1 MGFGAPEMSLRDE
14 VLSLLES
21 RPEEGFTLNRM
32 ASELGFT
39 GKKRYALEGIVRALE
54 AQGLVE
60 RARRLVRLS
69 RRPRAVAGT
78 FHAARGGFGFLTP
91 DAGGEDLFVPPG
103 KTGGALEG
111 DRVSA
116 HVVPGR
122 GRGGRPEAHVARVL
136 SRTARPVIGI
146 VQSGRVL
153 PFGGSQPSIALRE
166 WASLEGRVVAVVPE
180 AGADLAAASSA
191 VLLGDL
197 DDPSTPVRAAE
208 GRFGLDAQFPPEVEA
223 EALASAE
230 GADFI
235 EGRRDLRDL
244 PTLTLDPADAKDH
257 DDALSVR
264 REKEGYRL
272 WVHIADVSHFVRRGT
287 ALDREARRRGNSVYL
302 PGTVYPMLP
311 RALSA
316 DACSLLEGRDRPAV
330 TVDLTVDPSGRVR
343 RAGFYRSVIR
353 ADQVLSYEEAQT
365 LLEEAPPREATD
377 LVRLLRDAR
386 DLSRALFKHRLSLG
400 SLDLDLPEASLRFGL
415 TGRVEDVLP
424 SVRLATHR
432 LVEEAMLAANVAV
445 ARELARRG
453 SLALFRVHDPPDP
466 EKLEALRP
474 LLNALGLGAAGMRDL
489 SDPRALQTLLRRCEG
504 HRAAKIV
511 SYLILRAMAQARYA
525 PAPRLHYGLG
535 FRTYCHFTSPIRRY
549 PDLIVHRALLGEET
563 EKEEAVEDL
572 ANHCSSTERA
582 ADLAEREVV
591 SWHQMAFLSGRLGDT
606 FQAIV
611 LGFTRFGARIE
622 LVDHLIEGVCPFALM
637 EGDYFTVERDGLA
650 ARGRFNGARIQVGDL
665 FPVRLVRVD
674 RLMGEA
680 HFAPEGWPPPAR
692 GPGRRRRGGPTRV

>member
-1 MGFGAPEMSLRDE
+1 MSLRDE

-21 RPEEGFTLNRM
+21 RPDEGFTLNRM

-60 RARRLVRLS
+60 RARRLVRLA
-69 RRPRAVAGT
+69 RRPRAVSGS
-78 FHAARGGFGFLTP
+78 FHSARGGFGFLTP
-91 DAGGEDLFVPPG
+91 DTGGEDLFVPPG

-116 HVVPGR
+116 HIVPGR
-122 GRGGRPEAHVARVL
+122 GGRGRPEAHVARVL
-136 SRTARPVIGI
+136 SRTARPVVGL
-146 VQSGRVL
+146 VQSGRVFPL
-153 PFGGSQPSIALRE
+153 GGSQPSIALRDS
-166 WASLEGRVVAVVPE
+166 ASLEGRVVAVVPGPE
-180 AGADLAAASSA
+180 ADFAAASSA
-191 VLLGDL
+191 VLLGDF
-197 DDPSTPVRAAE
+197 DDPNTPVRAAE
-208 GRFGLDAQFPPEVEA
+208 GRFGLDAEFPQEVEA
-223 EALASAE
+223 EAAAASE
-230 GADFI
+230 GADSV
-235 EGRRDLRDL
+235 EGRKDLRDL
-244 PTLTLDPADAKDH
+244 PTLTLDPADARDH

-264 REKEGYRL
+264 REGEGYRL
-272 WVHIADVSHFVRRGT
+272 WVHIADVSCFVRRGT
-287 ALDREARRRGNSVYL
+287 DLDREARRRGNSVYL

-316 DACSLLEGRDRPAV
+316 NSCSLLEGQTRPAV

-353 ADQVLSYEEAQT
+353 ADAVLSYEEAQN
-365 LLEEAPPREATD
+365 LLEGEAPREEPHLA
-377 LVRLLRDAR
+377 RLLRDAR
-386 DLSRALFKHRLSLG
+386 DLSEALFKHRLSIG

-432 LVEEAMLAANVAV
+432 LVEEAMVAANVAV

-474 LLNALGLGAAGMRDL
+474 LLNALGLGTAGMRDL
-489 SDPRALQTLLRRCEG
+489 SDPRALQTVLRRCEG
-504 HRAAKIV
+504 HRAAKLV

-549 PDLIVHRALLGEET
+549 PDLVVHRALLGGDL
-563 EKEEAVEDL
+563 EKEEAVEEL

-591 SWHQMAFLSGRLGDT
+591 SWHQMVFLSGRLGDT
-606 FQAIV
+606 FQAIL

-622 LVDHLIEGVCPFALM
+622 LVDHLIEGVCPFSLM
-637 EGDYFTVERDGLA
+637 EGDYLTVERDGLA
-650 ARGRFNGARIQVGDL
+650 ARGRFSGARLQVGDL
-665 FPVRLVRVD
+665 LSVRLARVD
-674 RLMGEA
+674 RLVGEA
-680 HFAPEGWPPPAR
+680 QFAPEGWPSPDR
-692 GPGRRRRGGPTRV
+692 GQGRRRRAGPARV